1 MRGNRDCGSIPA
13 CAGEPSPSLR
23 GLPRA
28 AEYRGSIPACAGE
41 PPKRCAMSTMCR
53 VYPRVCGGTRPRG
66 TERDSHYGLS
76 PRVRGNQGITR
87 RGPRWS
93 RSIPA
98 CAGEPSTSRGRTA
111 RSTVYPRVCG
121 GTLRP
126 RWSRRSVV
134 GLSPRVR
141 GNPVQSFHTKPPSGS
156 IPACAGEPAS
166 TTMPRQQETVYP
178 RVCGGT
184 QGF

>member
-1 MRGNRDCGSIPA
+1 MRGD
-13 CAGEPSPSLR
+13 L
-23 GLPRA
+23 A
-28 AEYRGSIPACAGE
+28 AKVVPPFCSGSIPACAGE
-41 PPKRCAMSTMCR
+41 PPKRCAMSTICR

-98 CAGEPSTSRGRTA
+98 CAGEPASPSEWTVLTR
-111 RSTVYPRVCG
+111 VYPRVCG
-121 GTLRP
+121 GT
-126 RWSRRSVV
+126 SKASKISIEVN

-141 GNPVQSFHTKPPSGS
+141 GNPPASRGRKQGQGS
-156 IPACAGEPAS
+156 IPACAGEPRAGLKLLA
-166 TTMPRQQETVYP
+166 TYGVYP

-184 QGF
+184 WRRHPRPQTGLDRKWL